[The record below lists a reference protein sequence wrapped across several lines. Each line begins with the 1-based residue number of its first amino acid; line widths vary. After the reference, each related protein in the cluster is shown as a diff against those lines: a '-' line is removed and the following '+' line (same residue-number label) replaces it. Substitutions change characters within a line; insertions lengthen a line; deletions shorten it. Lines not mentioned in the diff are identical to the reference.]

1 MSALFHLY
9 LCGRIAAEWLIKMK
23 EPINLNIIDEEFY
36 STHFSLYSEE
46 FEDRI
51 YFYAECSRNPDARK
65 KDAYY
70 FLELFFSVG
79 EYGAREF
86 LIGVTL
92 GNDAMDKKSLDYE
105 IRTYLIS
112 QLDDDFPL
120 LVQQYLKKEHL
131 LEDWLD
137 EQEGH

>member
-1 MSALFHLY
+1 
-9 LCGRIAAEWLIKMK
+9 MK

-51 YFYAECSRNPDARK
+51 YYYAECSRNPDARK

>member
-1 MSALFHLY
+1 
-9 LCGRIAAEWLIKMK
+9 MK

-92 GNDAMDKKSLDYE
+92 GNDASLMMTFLFLFSN
-105 IRTYLIS
+105 I
-112 QLDDDFPL
+112 
-120 LVQQYLKKEHL
+120 
-131 LEDWLD
+131 
-137 EQEGH
+137 

>member
-1 MSALFHLY
+1 
-9 LCGRIAAEWLIKMK
+9 MK

-70 FLELFFSVG
+70 F
-79 EYGAREF
+79 
-86 LIGVTL
+86 
-92 GNDAMDKKSLDYE
+92 
-105 IRTYLIS
+105 
-112 QLDDDFPL
+112 
-120 LVQQYLKKEHL
+120 
-131 LEDWLD
+131 
-137 EQEGH
+137 